1 VNTYPEMNA
10 KIIDLL
16 RLSDDPKCL
25 YAAERIE
32 ALERENADLREA
44 LRNLLLTR
52 GALVGPC

>member
-1 VNTYPEMNA
+1 MNTYPEMNA

-44 LRNLLLTR
+44 LRNPPR
-52 GALVGPC
+52 QGGI